1 MSLKSSIRTI
11 VTLGKGVVQ
20 GIPEANDRRDPVEL
34 FQEWYHAARE
44 SGILLPE
51 SMALATA
58 TPEGL
63 PSVRMVLLKG
73 VDARGFVFYTNY
85 GSRKALELDANPRA
99 ALCFYWDATGDQVRV
114 EGDVERVSAA
124 ESDAYFAS
132 RGRGSQLAAWA
143 SRQSAPLQSRKD
155 LVTEYLHFKGRF
167 ARRPVPRPDF
177 WGGYRLRPQRLE
189 FWSSRA
195 HRLHDRTFYER
206 DGDGWTS
213 GRLYP

>member
-1 MSLKSSIRTI
+1 MAAKIDPLARF
-11 VTLGKGVVQ
+11 
-20 GIPEANDRRDPVEL
+20 RRVYARAERKDPGDYTRV
-34 FQEWYHAARE
+34 
-44 SGILLPE
+44 
-51 SMALATA
+51 ALATA
-58 TPEGL
+58 DAGRR
-63 PSVRMVLLKG
+63 PSVRMVLLRG
-73 VDARGFVFYTNY
+73 FDERGFVFYTNY

-99 ALCFYWDATGDQVRV
+99 ALCFYWESTGDQVRV

-143 SRQSAPLQSRKD
+143 SRQSAPLESRKD

-189 FWSSRA
+189 FWSNRA
-195 HRLHDRTFYER
+195 HRLHDRTVYER

>member
-1 MSLKSSIRTI
+1 MVAKI
-11 VTLGKGVVQ
+11 
-20 GIPEANDRRDPVEL
+20 DPI
-34 FQEWYHAARE
+34 ARFRKVYARAQRKDP
-44 SGILLPE
+44 GDHTRV
-51 SMALATA
+51 ALATA
-58 TPEGL
+58 DAGGL
-63 PSVRMVLLKG
+63 PSVRMVLLRG
-73 VDARGFVFYTNY
+73 FDERGFVFYTNY

>member
-1 MSLKSSIRTI
+1 MAAKI
-11 VTLGKGVVQ
+11 
-20 GIPEANDRRDPVEL
+20 DPI
-34 FQEWYHAARE
+34 ARFRKVYARAQRKDP
-44 SGILLPE
+44 GDHTRV
-51 SMALATA
+51 ALATA
-58 TPEGL
+58 DAGGR
-63 PSVRMVLLKG
+63 PSVRMVLLRG
-73 VDARGFVFYTNY
+73 FDVHGFVFYTNY

>member
-1 MSLKSSIRTI
+1 MAAKIDPIARF
-11 VTLGKGVVQ
+11 
-20 GIPEANDRRDPVEL
+20 RRVYARAQRKDPGDHTRV
-34 FQEWYHAARE
+34 
-44 SGILLPE
+44 
-51 SMALATA
+51 ALATA
-58 TPEGL
+58 DAAGR
-63 PSVRMVLLKG
+63 PSVRMVLLRG
-73 VDARGFVFYTNY
+73 FDERGFVFYTNY
-85 GSRKALELDANPRA
+85 GSRKALELEANPRA
-99 ALCFYWDATGDQVRV
+99 ALCFYWEWTGDQVRV

-143 SRQSAPLQSRKD
+143 SRQSAPLESRKD
-155 LVTEYLHFKGRF
+155 LVTEYLHFKARF